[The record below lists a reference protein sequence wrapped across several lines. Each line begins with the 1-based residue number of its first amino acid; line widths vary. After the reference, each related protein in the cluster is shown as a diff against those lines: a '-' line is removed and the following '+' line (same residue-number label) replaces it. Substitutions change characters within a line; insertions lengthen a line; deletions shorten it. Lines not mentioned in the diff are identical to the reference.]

1 VAENYVV
8 RKKTLGA
15 AHHHPP
21 GACRKKTRHWNNG
34 MSVAETKP
42 NADPITMKILQIGS
56 HPWRNMEIYDL

>member
-1 VAENYVV
+1 
-8 RKKTLGA
+8 
-15 AHHHPP
+15 
-21 GACRKKTRHWNNG
+21 